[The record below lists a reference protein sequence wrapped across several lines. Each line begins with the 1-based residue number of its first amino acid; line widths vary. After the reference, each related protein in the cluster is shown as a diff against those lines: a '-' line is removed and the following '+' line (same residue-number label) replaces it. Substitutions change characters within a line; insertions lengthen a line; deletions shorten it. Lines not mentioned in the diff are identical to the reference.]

1 MYQKIKAIVF
11 QLIITGMIFIVS
23 GCRLKIEDSQEEIAF
38 SDDWKGTTPL
48 EYNGPEIVRLA
59 WGSIPE
65 QFTSRERFQEL
76 KDAGITHHFHY
87 NYSNCSEVQ
96 KALDAAHSA
105 GIKMIITCPE
115 LSNDTENTVKRFMN
129 HPALEGYFVKDEP
142 EDEEALVYAGI
153 LADKIRLVDKNHNC
167 YLNLRPKN
175 KTNTISRIGY
185 SKFLD
190 MYSKYYKPEIV
201 SFDHYAII
209 IDSGTRKT
217 TIRPEWYSN
226 FETITSFSRNIGK
239 PFWAF
244 AMAVEHLTPSSIY
257 PEPVIEHLRLQ
268 VYSALAYGAQ
278 AIQYFTYW
286 TPFTNNSKL
295 DDGKEHYFK
304 AAIMPDGTKTNIY
317 DLVKTVNEEIKNLS
331 FIFSGSDVK
340 WVRHV
345 GIDSQED
352 ITSLGEEL
360 NSLPVQLSDAN
371 SGFLF
376 ALHEKGDSKYL
387 VVVNY
392 LLESDNKL
400 SVVPGRKVNRILKS
414 GRKIRAEKE
423 IYIKPGDAVIYSW
436 EKQ

>member
-1 MYQKIKAIVF
+1 MHQKIKILASH
-11 QLIITGMIFIVS
+11 LIITGIIFVAS
-23 GCRLKIEDSQEEIAF
+23 GCNIKTGYSQAVIPC
-38 SDDWKGTTPL
+38 SDDWQGTTAQN
-48 EYNGPEIVRLA
+48 YHGPEIVRLA

-65 QFTSRERFQEL
+65 RFTSNERFQEL

-87 NYSNCSEVQ
+87 YYSNRSEVQ
-96 KALDAAHSA
+96 KALDAAHSV
-105 GIKMIITCPE
+105 GVKMIITCPE
-115 LSNDTENTVKRFMN
+115 LSNDTENTVKLFMN
-129 HPALEGYFVKDEP
+129 HPDLEGYFVKDEP
-142 EDEEALVYAGI
+142 QDDESLINVGI
-153 LADKIRLVDKNHNC
+153 LADRIRLIDKNHYC
-167 YLNLRPKN
+167 YLNLRPRN
-175 KTNTISRIGY
+175 KTNTISRIEY

-190 MYSKYYKPEIV
+190 LYSKYYKPEIV

-209 IDSGTRKT
+209 TEHGTRKT
-217 TIRPEWYSN
+217 SIRPEWYSN
-226 FETITSFSRNIGK
+226 FETVASFSRNIGK

-286 TPFTNNSKL
+286 TPLTDNSNL

-304 AAIMPDGTKTNIY
+304 ASIMPDGTKTNIY

-352 ITSLGEEL
+352 ITSMGEEL

-376 ALHEKGDSKYL
+376 ALHEKGDSRYL

-392 LLESDNKL
+392 LLESNNKL
-400 SVVPGRKVNRILKS
+400 SVAPGRNVKRVLKS
-414 GRKIRAEKE
+414 GKKIKAEKE
-423 IYIKPGDAVIYSW
+423 IYLKPGDAVIYSW
-436 EKQ
+436 EK